1 MKRRMLLRFI
11 SILMFVAAVVFVII
25 AVSCPT
31 LGRVFYI
38 GSFRVDGDVLHI
50 FYNIYLVIMV
60 LLFLLSFIGK
70 KERFRGDKIC
80 KP

>member
-1 MKRRMLLRFI
+1 MSKKVLLRLISLVMFI
-11 SILMFVAAVVFVII
+11 AAVVFVII

-38 GSFRVDGDVLHI
+38 GSFRVDGEVLEV
-50 FYNIYLVIMV
+50 FYICYLVVMV

-70 KERFRGDKIC
+70 KDKFRGDKIC
-80 KP
+80 RP

>member
-1 MKRRMLLRFI
+1 MNRRILLRLI

-31 LGRVFYI
+31 LGHVFYI

-50 FYNIYLVIMV
+50 FYNIYLGIMV
-60 LLFLLSFIGK
+60 LLFLLSFVGK
-70 KERFRGDKIC
+70 KENFRGEKIC

>member
-1 MKRRMLLRFI
+1 MSRKAVLRLI
-11 SILMFVAAVVFVII
+11 SLVMFVVAVIFVII
-25 AVSCPT
+25 AMSNPT
-31 LGRVFYI
+31 LGHVFYI

-50 FYNIYLVIMV
+50 FYNIYLVIMILV
-60 LLFLLSFIGK
+60 FLLSFIGK

>member
-1 MKRRMLLRFI
+1 MNRKVVLRLI
-11 SILMFVAAVVFVII
+11 SLLMFVAAVVFVII

-31 LGRVFYI
+31 LGHVFYI

-50 FYNIYLVIMV
+50 VYNIYLIIMV

-70 KERFRGDKIC
+70 KEKFRGDKIC

>member
-1 MKRRMLLRFI
+1 MNRKVVLRLI
-11 SILMFVAAVVFVII
+11 SLVMFVIAVIFVLI

-31 LGRVFYI
+31 LGRVFHI

-50 FYNIYLVIMV
+50 VYNIYLVIMV

-70 KERFRGDKIC
+70 REKFRGDKIC
-80 KP
+80 RP

>member
-1 MKRRMLLRFI
+1 MNKRIVLRFI
-11 SILMFVAAVVFVII
+11 SLLMFIAAIVFVFI

-31 LGRVFYI
+31 LGHVFYI

-60 LLFLLSFIGK
+60 LLFLLSFIEK
-70 KERFRGDKIC
+70 KEKFRGDKIC

>member
-1 MKRRMLLRFI
+1 MNRRMLLRFI

-50 FYNIYLVIMV
+50 VYNIYLVIMV

-70 KERFRGDKIC
+70 REKFRGDKIC
-80 KP
+80 RP